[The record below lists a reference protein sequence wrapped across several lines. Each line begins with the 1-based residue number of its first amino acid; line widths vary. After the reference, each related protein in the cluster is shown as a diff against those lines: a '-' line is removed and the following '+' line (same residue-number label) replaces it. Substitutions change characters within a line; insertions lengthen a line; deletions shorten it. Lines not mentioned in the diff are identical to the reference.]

1 MRLSTIEAIRQQQA
15 IRIVVAVPNAAH
27 PCLIP

>member
-1 MRLSTIEAIRQQQA
+1 MRSTIEAIHQQQP
-15 IRIVVAVPNAAH
+15 IRVVVAVPIAAH